1 MVPYVDFDSS
11 LKNVKNCRWSVL
23 QVVADLVAQRAA
35 SSSSCCR
42 IMSLKDLLQVV
53 VGLDQLLA
61 AEGDITG
68 CISDDGKS
76 GVGVV
81 SFRGNVIF

>member
-1 MVPYVDFDSS
+1 M
-11 LKNVKNCRWSVL
+11 
-23 QVVADLVAQRAA
+23 VADLVAQRAA
-35 SSSSCCR
+35 SSSSSCR

-68 CISDDGKS
+68 CISDGGKN